1 MRTISIAN
9 FKGGTGKTVTAVN
22 LAAELADA
30 GRRVLL
36 IDADPQHNATDFYCR
51 DDAAATLT
59 DVLEGSA
66 EAVWPDVITPA
77 GREGLDL
84 LPADMGLLRL
94 DLAAIANGS
103 SAAQHRLGDFLDALR
118 EDDAYDFVLIDCP
131 PSFTAASVAGLVQS
145 GEAVLPTRVDAFSRA
160 GVGELI
166 AQLRQLGRVSAR
178 IVFTALI
185 TMTDRTNLCRQ
196 GAAALRASGIPVFDT
211 EIRDCVKVGE
221 STYARE
227 PLRDY
232 APRST
237 AARDYAALAR
247 ELLAGEEKDPSTP
260 LRSAQDDRGEA

>member
-59 DVLEGSA
+59 DVLEGTASPFWP
-66 EAVWPDVITPA
+66 EAVTPT

-84 LPADMGLLRL
+84 LGSDTGLLRL
-94 DLAAIANGS
+94 DLSALADGS
-103 SAAQHRLGDFLDALR
+103 CEARRRMADFIGALR
-118 EDDAYDFVLIDCP
+118 EDDAFDYVLIDCP
-131 PSFTAASVAGLVQS
+131 PSFTAASVAALAESDEVI
-145 GEAVLPTRVDAFSRA
+145 LPTRVDAFSRA
-160 GVGELI
+160 GVTELI
-166 AQLRQLGRVSAR
+166 AQIRSLGRLGAGLRLRV
-178 IVFTALI
+178 LI
-185 TMTDRTNLCRQ
+185 TMADRTNLSRQ
-196 GAAALRASGIPVFDT
+196 GAELLRSSGLEIFQT

-232 APRST
+232 APRCT

-247 ELLAGEEKDPSTP
+247 ELLAGEENGRPDEGIRPC
-260 LRSAQDDRGEA
+260 AGEEA